1 MEVRM
6 SPKAVEFYKVLPDKD
21 RRIVQEHLQRLES
34 YPDTR
39 GDMERLKIVD
49 DTVYRLHIGRKYTA
63 FYRFLED
70 KGIICV
76 YLLMTIEQA
85 HKKYRHIMG
94 G

>member
-21 RRIVQEHLQRLES
+21 RRIVQEHLQRPES

-39 GDMERLKIVD
+39 GDTERLKIVD

-63 FYRFLED
+63 FYRVPEG

-76 YLLMTIEQA
+76 YLLMTIDSA